1 MSSQAEILGR
11 GTWAAGAAAGTFL
24 HDFGAGKSHEERL
37 AQVRYLAHMLDDN
50 FSIPGTRIR
59 FGWDSILG
67 FIPGLGDVAGTA
79 LALLIVRHAWQTG
92 ASKLTLTRMLGN
104 MAADFAIGAIPLI
117 EICLI
122 SRSRPTAGTP
132 ACWSDISMSVN
143 AQRVN
148 RRLLCWR

>member
-11 GTWAAGAAAGTFL
+11 GTWAAGAVAGTL
-24 HDFGAGKSHEERL
+24 LRDFGAGMSHEERL
-37 AQVRYLAHMLDDN
+37 AQVRWLAHMLDDN
-50 FSIPGTRIR
+50 FSIPGTRLR

-104 MAADFAIGAIPLI
+104 VAADFAIGAIPLI
-117 EICLI
+117 GNLFDF
-122 SRSRPTAGTP
+122 AFK
-132 ACWSDISMSVN
+132 A
-143 AQRVN
+143 N
-148 RRLLCWR
+148 RRNAHLLERHFDSQSTRNL

>member
-1 MSSQAEILGR
+1 MGSQAEMLGR
-11 GTWAAGAAAGTFL
+11 GAWAAGAAAGTFL

-104 MAADFAIGAIPLI
+104 VAADFAIGAIPLI
-117 EICLI
+117 GNLFDF
-122 SRSRPTAGTP
+122 AFK
-132 ACWSDISMSVN
+132 A
-143 AQRVN
+143 N
-148 RRLLCWR
+148 RRNARLLERHFYSQSTRKL

>member
-50 FSIPGTRIR
+50 FSIPGTRLR

-104 MAADFAIGAIPLI
+104 VAADFAIGAIPLI
-117 EICLI
+117 GNLFDF
-122 SRSRPTAGTP
+122 AFK
-132 ACWSDISMSVN
+132 A
-143 AQRVN
+143 N
-148 RRLLCWR
+148 RRNARLLERHFDVSQRATCES